1 MKKITFRSIYDVR
14 WRKFNV
20 TSEGVK
26 VERDVNGN
34 EFITGSADNVKHCI
48 VEIMCQNDGYIRP
61 KKIFEK
67 TFNKNVRKKGI
78 KKYIEDSEK
87 INQGGLVTPI
97 DLFNPLTTLGC
108 WDSTSRNEE
117 SKYKGIAIKSS
128 VNFGYFLPFS
138 TDLVTITNREYRN
151 GTRTGATGVCV
162 GNDKDSIVFTIEES
176 GNKTKRYRTPE
187 ELFEDGLGTF
197 EECVSVFNNERKMN
211 TYDKSPL
218 VSGLYTLE
226 CEIDMDMF
234 GRYRLYDVKL
244 AEEMCGE
251 FIEKGWKIV
260 EVNGQ
265 KYLEMPEDERKKLF
279 ASLVKAIHEFEF
291 MSNNSAAGNPLRL
304 VRMSFGY
311 RAAQKVCE
319 SSLYDKFEK
328 EIVINDNINGV
339 QSFNTPL
346 IREWVNVKE
355 LGIEIDENP
364 IDHSIEKMIELGESL
379 IK

>member
-1 MKKITFRSIYDVR
+1 MRKITFRSIYDVR

-67 TFNKNVRKKGI
+67 TFDKNVRKKGVKKCEEDGDI
-78 KKYIEDSEK
+78 K
-87 INQGGLVTPI
+87 QGGLVTPI

-138 TDLVTITNREYRN
+138 TDLVSITNKV
-151 GTRTGATGVCV
+151 GKKGAEGVCV
-162 GNDKDSIVFTIEES
+162 GNDNDSIVFTLKES
-176 GNKTKRYRTPE
+176 ENKTKRYHTPE
-187 ELFEDGLGTF
+187 ELVEDGLGTI

-211 TYDKSPL
+211 LYEKSPL
-218 VSGLYTLE
+218 VSGLYVLE

-251 FIEKGWKIV
+251 FIENGWKIV

>member
-1 MKKITFRSIYDVR
+1 MRKITFRSIYDVR

-67 TFNKNVRKKGI
+67 TFDKNVRKKGV
-78 KKYIEDSEK
+78 KKCEEDGD

-138 TDLVTITNREYRN
+138 TDLVEISNRVD
-151 GTRTGATGVCV
+151 GGKKGAEGVCV
-162 GNDKDSIVFTIEES
+162 GNDNDSIVFTLKES
-176 GNKTKRYRTPE
+176 ENKTKRYHTPE
-187 ELFEDGLGTF
+187 ELVEDGLGTI

-211 TYDKSPL
+211 LYEKSPL

-251 FIEKGWKIV
+251 FIEKGWKID
-260 EVNGQ
+260 EVNG
-265 KYLEMPEDERKKLF
+265 YLVMPEDERKKLF

-304 VRMSFGY
+304 VRTSFGY

>member
-1 MKKITFRSIYDVR
+1 MRKITFRSIYDVR

-67 TFNKNVRKKGI
+67 TFDKNVRKKGVKKCEEDGDI
-78 KKYIEDSEK
+78 K
-87 INQGGLVTPI
+87 QGGLVTPI

-138 TDLVTITNREYRN
+138 TDLVSITNKV
-151 GTRTGATGVCV
+151 GKKGAEGVCV
-162 GNDKDSIVFTIEES
+162 GNDNDSIVFTLKES
-176 GNKTKRYRTPE
+176 ENKTKRYHTPE
-187 ELFEDGLGTF
+187 ELVEDGLGTI

-211 TYDKSPL
+211 LYEKSPL

-304 VRMSFGY
+304 VRISFGY

-328 EIVINDNINGV
+328 EIVINDNIDGV

-355 LGIEIDENP
+355 LGSESDENP

>member
-1 MKKITFRSIYDVR
+1 MRKITFRSIYDVR

-67 TFNKNVRKKGI
+67 TFDKNVRKKGVKKCEEDGDI
-78 KKYIEDSEK
+78 K
-87 INQGGLVTPI
+87 QGGLVTPI

-138 TDLVTITNREYRN
+138 TDLVEISNRVD
-151 GTRTGATGVCV
+151 GGKKGAEGVCV
-162 GNDKDSIVFTIEES
+162 GNDNDSIVFTLKES
-176 GNKTKRYRTPE
+176 ENKTKRYHTPE
-187 ELFEDGLGTF
+187 ELVEDGLGTI

-211 TYDKSPL
+211 LYEKSPL

-244 AEEMCGE
+244 AEKMCGE

-260 EVNGQ
+260 EE

-355 LGIEIDENP
+355 LGIKIDENP

>member
-1 MKKITFRSIYDVR
+1 MRKITFRSIYDVR

-48 VEIMCQNDGYIRP
+48 VEIMCQQNDDYIRP

-211 TYDKSPL
+211 TYEKSPL

-260 EVNGQ
+260 EE
-265 KYLEMPEDERKKLF
+265 KYLVMPEDERKKLF

-304 VRMSFGY
+304 VRTSFGY

>member
-1 MKKITFRSIYDVR
+1 MRKITFRSIYDVK

-26 VERDVNGN
+26 VERDVNGK
-34 EFITGSADNVKHCI
+34 EYITGSADNVKHCI
-48 VEIMCQNDGYIRP
+48 VDIMCQNDGYIRP

-67 TFNKNVRKKGI
+67 TLDKSVRKKGVKRCEEDGEI
-78 KKYIEDSEK
+78 K
-87 INQGGLVTPI
+87 QGGQVTPI
-97 DLFNPLTTLGC
+97 DLFNPLTNLGG
-108 WDSTSRNEE
+108 WDTTSGEE
-117 SKYKGIAIKSS
+117 ENKYKGIAIKSS

-138 TDLVTITNREYRN
+138 TDLVSITNRV
-151 GTRTGATGVCV
+151 GKKGAEGVCV
-162 GNDKDSIVFTIEES
+162 GNDKDSIVFTLKES
-176 GNKTKRYRTPE
+176 DNKTKRYRTPE
-187 ELFEDGLGTF
+187 ERVEDGLGTM

-211 TYDKSPL
+211 LYEKSPL

-311 RAAQKVCE
+311 QAANKVGQ
-319 SSLYDKFEK
+319 STLYDKFEK
-328 EIVINDNINGV
+328 EIVINDGINGV
-339 QSFNTPL
+339 QSFNTPVM
-346 IREWVNVKE
+346 REWVNVKE
-355 LGIEIDENP
+355 NGINVDYNAIDN
-364 IDHSIEKMIELGESL
+364 SIEKMIELGESH
-379 IK
+379 IS

>member
-48 VEIMCQNDGYIRP
+48 VEIMCQNDGYTRP

-138 TDLVTITNREYRN
+138 TDLVSITNKV
-151 GTRTGATGVCV
+151 GKKGAEGVCV
-162 GNDKDSIVFTIEES
+162 GNDNDSIVFTLKES
-176 GNKTKRYRTPE
+176 ENKTKRYHTPE
-187 ELFEDGLGTF
+187 ELVEDGLGTI

-211 TYDKSPL
+211 LYEKSPL
-218 VSGLYTLE
+218 VSGLYVLE

-251 FIEKGWKIV
+251 FIENGWKIV

-304 VRMSFGY
+304 VRTSFGY

>member
-1 MKKITFRSIYDVR
+1 MRKITFRSIYDVR

-67 TFNKNVRKKGI
+67 TFDKNVRKKGVKKCEEDGDI
-78 KKYIEDSEK
+78 K
-87 INQGGLVTPI
+87 QGGLVTPI

-138 TDLVTITNREYRN
+138 TDLVSITNKV
-151 GTRTGATGVCV
+151 GKKGAEGVCV
-162 GNDKDSIVFTIEES
+162 GNDNDSIVFTLKES
-176 GNKTKRYRTPE
+176 ENKTKRYHTPE
-187 ELFEDGLGTF
+187 ELVEDGLGTI

-211 TYDKSPL
+211 LYEKSPL

-279 ASLVKAIHEFEF
+279 TSLVKAIHEFEF

-304 VRMSFGY
+304 ARISFGY
-311 RAAQKVCE
+311 RAAQKGCE